1 MERIGALFGRGNNAG
16 YGAGYNTGY
25 NTNVNGGGSALG
37 EVGKYVLGGLV
48 LGAIVFTIVY
58 FVLGRADTRPVRE
71 GFQGPVF
78 GTTNLPCG
86 RASSEAQATL
96 AFFEAKGLGVNN
108 ADFKDL
114 RDLLSRFTC
123 LKQDLM
129 APQQMITSVKELGF
143 ETHMDIQPLAD
154 LTARC
159 FSKTIPERDLS
170 IQFIK
175 WRDYG
180 VDLIRR
186 LCTAGNLGEA
196 EVLYVEKLF
205 LAAWT
210 DVYDVANTVCI
221 TSIKDG
227 GAFKGSPRDPAPSAD
242 EGDADLRPYD
252 GYY

>member
-1 MERIGALFGRGNNAG
+1 MERIGALFGRGNNAAYG
-16 YGAGYNTGY
+16 GAGYNT
-25 NTNVNGGGSALG
+25 NVEMGGSALG

-58 FVLGRADTRPVRE
+58 FVMGRADTRPVRE

-96 AFFEAKGLGVNN
+96 AFFESKGLGVNN

-129 APQQMITSVKELGF
+129 APQQMITSTKELGF